1 MEGSD
6 DIICPKFSISM
17 GGKALFKDA
26 RLALVHGRRYGLIGP
41 NGCGKSTLM
50 HAIGYGTNEDIAKA
64 IPPNT
69 DILLVEQEVA
79 ASDEISALQM
89 VVLADTRRTA
99 LLQEARTLER
109 LTDAYQM
116 SLDEAN
122 EITPDE
128 LEQGGVRYVKEAKLE
143 GGPFVA
149 GARCKYN
156 GREVTVLEE
165 KDKDGDVTIQ
175 DTFDEDGAVAGR
187 LSEVYDELA
196 DIGADSA
203 DQRAS
208 AILSGLQFL
217 EEQKGAPTA
226 SFSGGWRMRI
236 SLARALFR
244 KPRLLL
250 LDEPTNHLDLH
261 AVIWLEGYLQKWKH
275 TLVVVSHDRDF
286 LSTVC
291 TDTLHCWQS
300 KLQHYAG
307 SYDTFAKVRCS
318 Y

>member
-26 RLALVHGRRYGLIGP
+26 RLALAHGHRYGLIGA

-50 HAIGYGTNEDIAKA
+50 HAIAYGTNDDIKKA

-69 DILLVEQEVA
+69 DILLVEQEVS
-79 ASDEISALQM
+79 ASKEISALQM

-99 LLQEARTLER
+99 LLKEARELER
-109 LTDAYQM
+109 VTDAYNM

-122 EITPDE
+122 AITPDE
-128 LEQGGVRYVKEAKLE
+128 LEKGGVRYVKEAKLE
-143 GGPFVA
+143 GGPLVV
-149 GARCKYN
+149 GAKAQYQ

-165 KDKDGDVTIQ
+165 KDSDGDVTIQ
-175 DTFDEDGAVAGR
+175 DLFDADGELAAR
-187 LSEVYDELA
+187 LSDVYDDLA

-203 DQRAS
+203 EQRAS

-217 EEQKGAPTA
+217 EEQKDWPTA

-236 SLARALFR
+236 R
-244 KPRLLL
+244 
-250 LDEPTNHLDLH
+250 
-261 AVIWLEGYLQKWKH
+261 
-275 TLVVVSHDRDF
+275 
-286 LSTVC
+286 
-291 TDTLHCWQS
+291 
-300 KLQHYAG
+300 
-307 SYDTFAKVRCS
+307 
-318 Y
+318 